1 MVAIDLENKIFV
13 NPSLSIHCSRNGIV
27 FSSSPFHVCPANLS
41 MYYPYSNSPQREIG
55 RTAVFI
61 CI

>member
-1 MVAIDLENKIFV
+1 MVAIDLGNKIFV
-13 NPSLSIHCSRNGIV
+13 NKSFSIHCSRNVIV

-41 MYYPYSNSPQREIG
+41 VYYPYSNSPQREIG